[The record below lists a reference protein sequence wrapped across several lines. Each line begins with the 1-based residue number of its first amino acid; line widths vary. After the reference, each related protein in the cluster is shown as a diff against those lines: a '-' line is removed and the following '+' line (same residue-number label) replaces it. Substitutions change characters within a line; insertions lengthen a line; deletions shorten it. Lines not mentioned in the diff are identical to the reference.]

1 LIAKITTDCDIE
13 SCSVMGGAVS
23 VAARHRSLR
32 CTIFT
37 FAAVVEK
44 TPTAT

>member
-1 LIAKITTDCDIE
+1 MIAKITTDSE
-13 SCSVMGGAVS
+13 SEYWSVTDGDVN